1 MLTRLAP
8 PDGSRDPRTEGP
20 TNLWLIHPA
29 GRLLLPLALKARIS
43 ANAVSVA
50 GLLVG
55 IAAAYSFSRWTDW
68 RWATLGLVF
77 CALWLVADGL
87 DGMIARATRTASALG
102 RALDGLCDHG
112 VFFLIYIMVI
122 LSLDTSEAWVLG
134 VAAGAVHAI
143 QSNWFEAER
152 ARFHRRV
159 KCDFEAKPPPPVRN
173 MLVRVYD
180 TLLGSFDRM
189 AEPFDRAMARLPDAS
204 PFAET
209 YGAKAAPVLRFMSP
223 LSSNSRVI
231 ILYFACLA
239 GDPRLFW
246 WAELG
251 PLSVI
256 AFAGIFW
263 HRRVEAALVR
273 EAAERSTA

>member
-29 GRLLLPLALKARIS
+29 GRLLLPLALKTRIS
-43 ANAVSVA
+43 ANAVSVM
-50 GLLVG
+50 GLLFG
-55 IAAAYSFSRWTDW
+55 MAAAYSFLRWTDW
-68 RWATLGLVF
+68 RWATSGFFL
-77 CALWLVADGL
+77 CAAWLIADGL

-112 VFFLIYIMVI
+112 VFFLLYVAVI
-122 LSLDTSEAWVLG
+122 LSLGTAEAWILG
-134 VAAGAVHAI
+134 VAAGVVHAV

-152 ARFHRRV
+152 TRFHRRV
-159 KCDFEAKPPPPVRN
+159 KGDFEAKPPPPVRN
-173 MLVRVYD
+173 VLVRLYD
-180 TLLGSFDRM
+180 TILGSFDRL
-189 AEPFDRAMARLPDAS
+189 AEPFDRAAARLRDPS
-204 PFAET
+204 LVIET
-209 YGAKAAPVLRFMSP
+209 YGRKAAPVLRFMSP
-223 LSSNSRVI
+223 LSNNARVI
-231 ILYFACLA
+231 ILYLACLA

-246 WAELG
+246 WAELA

-273 EAAERSTA
+273 EAAGRSTA